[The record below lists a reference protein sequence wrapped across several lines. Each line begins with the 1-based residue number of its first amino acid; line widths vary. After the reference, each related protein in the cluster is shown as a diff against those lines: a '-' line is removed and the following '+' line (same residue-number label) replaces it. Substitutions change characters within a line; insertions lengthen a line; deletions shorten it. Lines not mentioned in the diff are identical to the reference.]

1 MKIEKEKTLTVLSGL
16 STPSS
21 ILDKPAH
28 NDFKPQFE
36 DNFTPPAETSDGFV
50 ANFDDFDKKA
60 NPSYDRYAAFREIQE
75 EELKAKSILDPM
87 DALEAEPKQDSDEKE
102 LTAIDNLMR
111 ANQERETENKEPGR
125 SPLKTLDELTLDSF
139 NMFRNSVS
147 PKPSQID
154 AKIEDIKSVMKTLQ
168 IDKVVRRSVSPR
180 DNGHVEV
187 KLEDTND
194 RCVFT
199 VNITLNYRIYC

>member
-1 MKIEKEKTLTVLSGL
+1 M
-16 STPSS
+16 
-21 ILDKPAH
+21 

-36 DNFTPPAETSDGFV
+36 DNFAPTSEISDSFV

-75 EELKAKSILDPM
+75 EELKAKSILDPI
-87 DALEAEPKQDSDEKE
+87 DVLETEPKQDSDEKE

-111 ANQERETENKEPGR
+111 ANQERESESKELAR

-168 IDKVVRRSVSPR
+168 IEKMRRSVSPR

-194 RCVFT
+194 RYVQLLENFLMYYLS
-199 VNITLNYRIYC
+199 VNNSYMKCKFLLPQTHINK